1 MFLISDV
8 KVIRSKEDSNQIIQA
23 RRHYT
28 QVEVD
33 GRIFY
38 NLYDDA
44 HVKVNFNL
52 KCYAIYSIF

>member
-1 MFLISDV
+1 LISDV

-44 HVKVNFNL
+44 HVKVSFNL